1 MTSNG
6 TTQSINSTQ
15 RETSSVVGLRSSPSG
30 EGFGTS
36 QGTAWTSPDLAPQR
50 ERVGARRPT
59 TDDRGPTSVL
69 RFLTCGSVDDGKS
82 TLIGRLL
89 YDSKAILADAL
100 QALERTS
107 AKRGK
112 AAVDLSLLTDGL
124 QAEREQ
130 GITIDVAY
138 RYFSTGTRK
147 YILADAPGHEQY
159 TRNMV
164 TAASTADLAILL
176 IDARKCLL
184 PQTRRHLALAHT
196 LGIRHLL
203 VTINKMDLVGYDQGR
218 FEAIRAEVKAFAASL
233 GVAELQ
239 FIPISALAG
248 DLVVE
253 RGGNL
258 PWYTGPT
265 LLEVLEAT
273 ELEDPRHHR
282 PFRFPIQG
290 VIRPHQDFRGYTGRV
305 ASGRIAPGEAVVLLP
320 SGRSTRVKAL
330 WLGTQRLPEA
340 LAGQS
345 VTVELEDDLD
355 ISRGDLLAAAEQAPA
370 PRQQFEAELCWLSET
385 PWNPAR
391 KYLFRHTSRET
402 RAHLQGTA
410 QRLDLDTLT
419 RHATPSLALND
430 IATLRVQLQHPIV
443 AEPYATDR
451 ATGAFILVDEA
462 THATV
467 AAGLVR

>member
-1 MTSNG
+1 MTQQIDHG
-6 TTQSINSTQ
+6 
-15 RETSSVVGLRSSPSG
+15 
-30 EGFGTS
+30 
-36 QGTAWTSPDLAPQR
+36 
-50 ERVGARRPT
+50 
-59 TDDRGPTSVL
+59 VL

-100 QALERTS
+100 QAIERTS
-107 AKRGK
+107 ARRGHSQ
-112 AAVDLSLLTDGL
+112 VDLSLLTDGL

-138 RYFSTGTRK
+138 RYFATGTRK

-176 IDARKCLL
+176 IDARKGLL
-184 PQTRRHLALAHT
+184 RQTRRHLALAHI
-196 LGIRHLL
+196 LGIRHL
-203 VTINKMDLVGYDQGR
+203 VVAVNKMDLVAYDQAR
-218 FEAIRAEVKAFAASL
+218 FEAIRSEVEAFAASL
-233 GVAELQ
+233 GVAHLT
-239 FIPISALAG
+239 FIPISALEG
-248 DLVVE
+248 DLIVDRGE
-253 RGGNL
+253 RL
-258 PWYTGPT
+258 DWYEGPT
-265 LLEVLEAT
+265 LLEFLEAV
-273 ELEDPRHHR
+273 ELEDPRQGR
-282 PFRFPIQG
+282 PFRFPVQG
-290 VIRPHQDFRGYTGRV
+290 VLRPHQDFRGYTGRI
-305 ASGRIAPGEAVVLLP
+305 ASGRIEAGEEVVVLP
-320 SGRSTRVKAL
+320 SGRRTRVKAL
-330 WLGTQRLPEA
+330 WLGTLPLSEA
-340 LAGQS
+340 FAGQS

-355 ISRGDLLAAAEQAPA
+355 ISRGDLIAGPSQAPV
-370 PRQQFEAELCWLSET
+370 PTQRLEAELFWLSET

-419 RHATPSLALND
+419 RHAAPSLALND
-430 IATLRVQLQHPIV
+430 IATLAVQLQHPV
-443 AEPYATDR
+443 VVEAYATDR

-462 THATV
+462 TQATV